1 MLFLAG
7 ASQVQWNKVASHL
20 VATAHDGDIKIWD
33 YRKNSSPL
41 HYISAHLCK
50 IHGVD
55 WSPHHEY
62 QLVTSSHDGS
72 IKYFDINNARR
83 PENVITTNFPVWRA
97 IYTPF
102 GSGLLTIGV
111 GWGGLPRVEQAGVIG
126 IWVGRSLTHRLVGH
140 TDTVQTMVW
149 RPNTLPS
156 NYQLVTWGR
165 DQTLRLWT
173 MHPSLLRMCLHYLPE
188 SSENEDNNSDGK
200 CYSIFKCLICL

>member
-1 MLFLAG
+1 MNKCYLIAAG
-7 ASQVQWNKVASHL
+7 ASQVQWNKVASHI

-33 YRKNSSPL
+33 YRKHSAPFQ
-41 HYISAHLCK
+41 YISAHLCK

-72 IKYFDINNARR
+72 IKFFDINNARR
-83 PENVITTNFPVWRA
+83 PENIIMTNFPVWRA

-126 IWVGRSLTHRLVGH
+126 IWVAGALTHRLVGH

-149 RPNTLPS
+149 RPNTSPA
-156 NYQLVTWGR
+156 NFQLVTWGR
-165 DQTLRLWT
+165 DQSLRFWA
-173 MHPSLLRMCLHYLPE
+173 MQPSLLKMCHHYLPYDID
-188 SSENEDNNSDGK
+188 NDEDNNSDSK
-200 CYSIFKCLICL
+200 L